1 MQYTGGRDIEHPGA
15 IDRRGRAVGPGA
27 DGHPDRPRQGQPLV
41 RHCQGIGRA
50 INAEVLAELER
61 TRIKLDNHI
70 KTDDERAADMHRA
83 RILRFNQE
91 LIRQIPHTREEF
103 IEVLTEID
111 RYQRFAG
118 STRNIPTAG
127 PPMPS
132 QISAGCT
139 MIGYKST
146 ISCDYEGRMR
156 LWTLGLRAWRPSR

>member
-1 MQYTGGRDIEHPGA
+1 MSIQELLTGGGGLVILALTVIQIAPVRVNPWSA
-15 IDRRGRAVGPGA
+15 IAKA
-27 DGHPDRPRQGQPLV
+27 
-41 RHCQGIGRA
+41 IGRA

-111 RYQRFAG
+111 RYQRFCREHPDYPNSRAVHAIA
-118 STRNIPTAG
+118 NI
-127 PPMPS
+127 
-132 QISAGCT
+132 
-139 MIGYKST
+139 
-146 ISCDYEGRMR
+146 GRVYDDR
-156 LWTLGLRAWRPSR
+156 LQKHDFL

>member
-1 MQYTGGRDIEHPGA
+1 MSIQELLTGGGGLVVLALTVIQVAPVKINPWSA
-15 IDRRGRAVGPGA
+15 IAKA
-27 DGHPDRPRQGQPLV
+27 
-41 RHCQGIGRA
+41 IGRA

-111 RYQRFAG
+111 RYQRFCREHPDYPNSRAVHAIA
-118 STRNIPTAG
+118 NI
-127 PPMPS
+127 
-132 QISAGCT
+132 
-139 MIGYKST
+139 
-146 ISCDYEGRMR
+146 GRVYDDR
-156 LWTLGLRAWRPSR
+156 LQKHDFL

>member
-1 MQYTGGRDIEHPGA
+1 MSIQELLTGGGGLVVLALTVIQVAPVKINPWSA
-15 IDRRGRAVGPGA
+15 IAKA
-27 DGHPDRPRQGQPLV
+27 
-41 RHCQGIGRA
+41 IGRA

-111 RYQRFAG
+111 RYQRFCREHPDYPNSRAVHAIA
-118 STRNIPTAG
+118 NI
-127 PPMPS
+127 
-132 QISAGCT
+132 
-139 MIGYKST
+139 
-146 ISCDYEGRMR
+146 GRVYDER
-156 LWTLGLRAWRPSR
+156 LQKHDFL

>member
-1 MQYTGGRDIEHPGA
+1 MSIQELLTGGGGLVVLALTVIQVAPVRVNHWSA
-15 IDRRGRAVGPGA
+15 IAKA
-27 DGHPDRPRQGQPLV
+27 
-41 RHCQGIGRA
+41 IGRA

-111 RYQRFAG
+111 RYQRFCREHPDYPNSRAVHAIA
-118 STRNIPTAG
+118 NI
-127 PPMPS
+127 
-132 QISAGCT
+132 
-139 MIGYKST
+139 
-146 ISCDYEGRMR
+146 GRVYDER
-156 LWTLGLRAWRPSR
+156 LQKHDFL

>member
-1 MQYTGGRDIEHPGA
+1 MSIQELLTGGGGLVVLALTVIQIAPVRVNPWSA
-15 IDRRGRAVGPGA
+15 IAKA
-27 DGHPDRPRQGQPLV
+27 
-41 RHCQGIGRA
+41 IGRA

-111 RYQRFAG
+111 RYQRFCREHPDYPNSRAVHAIA
-118 STRNIPTAG
+118 NI
-127 PPMPS
+127 
-132 QISAGCT
+132 
-139 MIGYKST
+139 
-146 ISCDYEGRMR
+146 GRVYDER
-156 LWTLGLRAWRPSR
+156 LQKHDFL

>member
-1 MQYTGGRDIEHPGA
+1 MSIQELLTGGGGLVILALTVIQIAPVRVNPWSA
-15 IDRRGRAVGPGA
+15 IAKA
-27 DGHPDRPRQGQPLV
+27 
-41 RHCQGIGRA
+41 IGRA

-111 RYQRFAG
+111 RYQRFCREHPDYPNSRAVHAIA
-118 STRNIPTAG
+118 NI
-127 PPMPS
+127 
-132 QISAGCT
+132 
-139 MIGYKST
+139 
-146 ISCDYEGRMR
+146 GRVYDER
-156 LWTLGLRAWRPSR
+156 LQKHDFL